1 MALLPFLKWPGGKR
15 WLVLRHAGI
24 LPSKFGTYF
33 EPFLGAGSVYFHLQP
48 DQAVLGDINGD
59 LIEVFRSVAWRRK
72 QLEQLLLDHHARHGK
87 RYYYQVR
94 KVVPSNAVERAARLL
109 YLNRTCFNGMY
120 RVNRK
125 GEFNVP
131 KGVKTAVVL
140 DTDDFAAAA
149 TLLRRSEL
157 RVSDFETLIDEATRG
172 DFVFADPPYVVGHNN
187 NGFVKY
193 NEQLFGWK
201 DQTRLAN
208 ALERARKRGVKIV
221 ATNAAHKDIASLFE
235 ARGFQIHRV
244 ERFSSISGAASGR
257 CQFQELLITAN
268 CD

>member
-1 MALLPFLKWPGGKR
+1 MALIPFLKWPGGKR
-15 WLVLRHAGI
+15 WLVLRHADI
-24 LPSKFGTYF
+24 LPTNYGTYF
-33 EPFLGAGSVYFHLQP
+33 EPFLGAGSVFFHLQP
-48 DQAVLGDINGD
+48 KRAVLGDINGD

-72 QLEQLLLDHHARHGK
+72 QLEQLLLNHHVRHGK

-94 KVVPSNAVERAARLL
+94 KAVPSNAVERAARLL

-120 RVNRK
+120 RVNRR

-131 KGVKTAVVL
+131 KGVKTAVLL

-149 TLLRRSEL
+149 TLLRRAQL
-157 RVSDFETLIDEATRG
+157 RTMDFENLIDEADRG

-187 NGFVKY
+187 NGFIKY

-201 DQTRLAN
+201 DQIRLAN
-208 ALERARKRGVKIV
+208 ALKRARKRGVIIV
-221 ATNAAHKDIASLFE
+221 ATNAAHKDIASLFDT
-235 ARGFQIHRV
+235 RGFGIRRV
-244 ERFSSISGAASGR
+244 QRFSSISGAAFGR

>member
-1 MALLPFLKWPGGKR
+1 MPNR
-15 WLVLRHAGI
+15 
-24 LPSKFGTYF
+24 
-33 EPFLGAGSVYFHLQP
+33 
-48 DQAVLGDINGD
+48 AVLGDVNGD

-72 QLEQLLLDHHARHGK
+72 QLEELLLDHHERHGK
-87 RYYYQVR
+87 RYYYRVR
-94 KVVPSNAVERAARLL
+94 KDVPAGSVERAARLL

-120 RVNRK
+120 RVNRN

-131 KGVKTAVVL
+131 KGVKASVIL

-149 TLLRRSEL
+149 AALRSADL
-157 RVSDFETLIDEATRG
+157 RVSDFETLIDEAVRR

-187 NGFVKY
+187 NGFIKY
-193 NEQLFGWK
+193 NEQLFSWK
-201 DQTRLAN
+201 DQARLAN
-208 ALERARKRGVKIV
+208 ALERAKKRGVKIV

-235 ARGFQIHRV
+235 DRGFQIRRV
-244 ERFSSISGAASGR
+244 QRFSSISGAAIGR